1 MIDEIRDNKMSM
13 NMRPTDPKR
22 IILNKK
28 ETRILSLI
36 AEGKTSPQIAEI
48 MILSLP
54 TIKWYRKKLQEKFEA
69 ETTVEMVSKAIK
81 AGIL

>member
-28 ETRILSLI
+28 DMNLILINFKNFEKSIQKHYMQLECI
-36 AEGKTSPQIAEI
+36 
-48 MILSLP
+48 ILKEKVFQKMY
-54 TIKWYRKKLQEKFEA
+54 IKQ
-69 ETTVEMVSKAIK
+69 
-81 AGIL
+81 

>member
-48 MILSLP
+48 LILSLP
-54 TIKWYRKKLQEKFEA
+54 TIKWYRKRLKEKFEA